1 MTPYQGN
8 EKYIF
13 VSYAHRDGEQVL
25 PMIETL
31 QIAGFRVYYHVD
43 AEDEL
48 SFSVDRRLESCAVVL
63 AFISP
68 NTIDSV
74 NARKEINYVMQNQK
88 DMLVAY
94 LEEINSQ
101 YGLGKQLTAWL
112 SLHRS
117 HYPTEVSFLNE
128 ILKAPMLQEY
138 KKGGNET
145 VSSVSVQAQAVKR
158 MPASV
163 QQYKVGDIIKLG
175 SYVQDYGWEDPIE
188 WQILDIHNGKA
199 LVISKY
205 ALDCK
210 PYNTTLADVTWE
222 TCTIRKWLN
231 DDFLNS
237 AFSES
242 ERAKI
247 LSVRVPADKNPK
259 YDTNPGNVTQD
270 KIFLLSIPEAEK
282 YFGNN
287 KERECKPTAFA
298 AANGAYVNRDNGNCW
313 WWLRS
318 PGYFQFLAAD
328 VDNDGDIDENGNGVT
343 SDVNSD
349 SDAVRPAFWINLE
362 S

>member
-1 MTPYQGN
+1 MQAYKGN

-13 VSYAHRDGEQVL
+13 VSYAQRDSEQVL

-43 AEDEL
+43 AEDEVF
-48 SFSVDRRLESCAVVL
+48 FSVDQRLESCDVVL

-94 LEEINSQ
+94 LEDINSQ
-101 YGLGKQLTAWL
+101 YGLGKQLNFWV
-112 SLHRS
+112 SLHRA

-138 KKGGNET
+138 KMGGNET
-145 VSSVSVQAQAVKR
+145 VSSVRVQAQAVKQI
-158 MPASV
+158 PASV

-188 WQILDIHNGKA
+188 WQVLDIHNGKA

-205 ALDCK
+205 GLDCK
-210 PYNTTLADVTWE
+210 PYNETLSGVTWE
-222 TCTIRKWLN
+222 TCTLRKWLN
-231 DDFLNS
+231 NDFLNS
-237 AFSES
+237 AFSDS

-247 LSVRVPADKNPK
+247 LSVRVFADKNPK
-259 YDTNPGNVTQD
+259 YDTNPGNATQD
-270 KIFLLSIPEAEK
+270 KIFLLSIPEAQK
-282 YFGNN
+282 YFGNDE
-287 KERECKPTAFA
+287 ERKCKPTAFA
-298 AANGAYVNRDNGNCW
+298 VANGTHVNSENGNCG

-318 PGYFQFLAAD
+318 LGGYYQTWTD
-328 VDNDGDIDENGNGVT
+328 IVCSNGYIGKYSTNVNND
-343 SDVNSD
+343 SA
-349 SDAVRPAFWINLE
+349 AVRPAFWMNLE